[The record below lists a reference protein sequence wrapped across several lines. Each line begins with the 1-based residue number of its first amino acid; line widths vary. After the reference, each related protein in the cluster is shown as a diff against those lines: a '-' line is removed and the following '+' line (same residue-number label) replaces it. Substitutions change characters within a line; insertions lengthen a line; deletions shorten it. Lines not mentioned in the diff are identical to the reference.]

1 MKQKMDSALHRLGD
15 LLDVGGTRK
24 DVAFLVISAVALA
37 ASFASGGSLPVDPA
51 WVAIVLC
58 GAPILVG
65 AVVGLVTELDI
76 KADVLVSIALVAS
89 VAVGE
94 YFAAGE
100 VALIM
105 QLGGLMEE
113 LTAARARA
121 GIERLVSMTP
131 RTAHLVDDGDRVS
144 DVGAAD
150 VALGSVVRVLPGETV
165 PVDGVIISGLTSIDE
180 SLVTGEPLPKDKGP
194 GDAVSAGTVN
204 CNGSVD
210 VRASRAGDDGT
221 ISRMARLVASADA
234 GKAKIVHMADRW
246 ATWVVVVALAAA
258 AGTFA
263 VTHEV
268 LRAVTVLV
276 VFCPC
281 AFVLATPAA
290 IAAGIGNAT
299 RHGFLVRE
307 GDALERLAQ
316 VDRVAFDKTGTL
328 TEGRPR
334 LAALAPLQGSGFDEE
349 SLLALVASAEARS
362 EHPLGR
368 AVMDAA
374 SLADVVV
381 AESDEFEAL
390 PGRGVRASVGGRA
403 VLVGNIALMAAEGV
417 SAEAWEGAVAVCAS
431 GSASYVAVDG
441 RPAGSLLLTDTLR
454 PEAAEVVRSV
464 RDLGVEP
471 VLLTGDAPGPARA
484 VAEELGIAEVE
495 AQCLPEDKMARIERM
510 EEGGHRVAMVGDG
523 VNDAPA
529 LRRAYAGLA
538 MGGVGSDVAMEAAD
552 ITVVGGIDG
561 LPHLFALSQRMMRK
575 IKANLAFSMTL
586 NFIAIALAIA
596 AVLDPVTGA
605 LVHNCGSVFVVVN
618 SALLLRWEPGTLG

>member
-1 MKQKMDSALHRLGD
+1 MKQKMDSALHRLEG

-58 GAPILVG
+58 GVPILVG

-105 QLGGLMEE
+105 QLGSLLEE

-381 AESDEFEAL
+381 AEPDGFEAL
-390 PGRGVRASVGGRA
+390 PGRGVRASVGSRA
-403 VLVGNIALMAAEGV
+403 VLVGNAALMAAEGV
-417 SAEAWEGAVAVCAS
+417 PTEAWEGVAAAGTS

-454 PEAAEVVRSV
+454 PEAAEAVRSV

-471 VLLTGDAPGPARA
+471 VLLTGDAEGPASA
-484 VAEELGIAEVE
+484 VAAELGISEVE